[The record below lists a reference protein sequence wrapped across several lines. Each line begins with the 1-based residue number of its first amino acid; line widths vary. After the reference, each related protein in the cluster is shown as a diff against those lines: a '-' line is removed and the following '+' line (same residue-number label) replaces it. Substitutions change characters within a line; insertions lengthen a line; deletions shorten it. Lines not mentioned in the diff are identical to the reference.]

1 VQTLLSTRTRSNR
14 WRSAASEQDAPESKP
29 EADTPSTQDTSQTQP
44 KLESERPVR
53 LKKKPTLP
61 PRWQPPSESTILASL
76 LAYSGVVGSVAVVLA
91 TVLHLDPFGSFHLDQ
106 DDITRGILMATPV
119 YALTAFI
126 MLPDWSA
133 WSLPPMDDMLNS
145 TAPNFVG
152 SKEDAERAAREA
164 KSKQSPD
171 ILTSS
176 SAVRTSAPTSE
187 ATTNTADASQAAPA
201 AETDEPWLNRSAV
214 AASDSSSSPAS
225 TSSSSDPQAAGA
237 SSRPR
242 RSRFEMDGPI
252 AGAGAPAMPWR
263 PQEGK
268 KLTGPAKAV
277 ATFKDA
283 LHLAQGYY
291 IGNNPSKVR
300 CRCAYMQAGCGL
312 LAQLVM
318 TWAVM
323 MGASACTHV

>member
-1 VQTLLSTRTRSNR
+1 M
-14 WRSAASEQDAPESKP
+14 SEQDAPESKP
-29 EADTPSTQDTSQTQP
+29 EADTPSTKDTSQTEP

-53 LKKKPTLP
+53 LKKRPTLP

-164 KSKQSPD
+164 KSQQSPE
-171 ILTSS
+171 IPASS
-176 SAVRTSAPTSE
+176 SAVSTSAPTSE
-187 ATTNTADASQAAPA
+187 ATTSSADASQATPA
-201 AETDEPWLNRSAV
+201 AQTDEPWLNRSAV
-214 AASDSSSSPAS
+214 AASDASSSPPS
-225 TSSSSDPQAAGA
+225 TSASASSDPQAAGT

-300 CRCAYMQAGCGL
+300 CRCACMQARADCGAL
-312 LAQLVM
+312 
-318 TWAVM
+318 
-323 MGASACTHV
+323 